1 MPKIVDIPAQRREI
15 LKAAKEVFARKGVE
29 GTGMTHVAEATGMGR
44 SSLYHYFKDKDML
57 VAALIQELM
66 QQEED
71 QFRAALENGTGS
83 PLERITELIGKQVD
97 TFDEWRK
104 MAGLTLDLW
113 SRHQQKLRP
122 FFRDLRTL
130 LSTLIEEGQEKGDI
144 DRSVDADF
152 TSASIIATIDGLLLQ
167 YVVDP
172 DAFSDRE
179 LVRSE
184 MIKAVTRQLQA

>member
-15 LKAAKEVFARKGVE
+15 LQAAREVFARKGVE

-44 SSLYHYFKDKDML
+44 SSLYHYFKDKDTL

-66 QQEED
+66 EQEED
-71 QFRAALENGTGS
+71 QFRAALKNGNGS
-83 PLERITELIGKQVD
+83 PLERITVLIDQQVD
-97 TFDEWRK
+97 TFDEWRE

-113 SRHQQKLRP
+113 SRHQQELLP

-130 LSTLIEEGQEKGDI
+130 LATLIEEGQEKGSI
-144 DRSVDADF
+144 DRLVDAEF
-152 TSASIIATIDGLLLQ
+152 TAASIIATIDGLLLQ

-179 LVRSE
+179 HVRSAL
-184 MIKAVTRQLQA
+184 IRAVTRQLQV

>member
-15 LKAAKEVFARKGVE
+15 LQAAKEVFARKGVE
-29 GTGMTHVAEATGMGR
+29 GTGMTHIADAAKMGR
-44 SSLYHYFKDKDML
+44 SSLYHYFKDKDNL

-66 QQEED
+66 EQEVD
-71 QFRAALENGTGS
+71 QFRAALESGTES
-83 PLERITELIGKQVD
+83 PLERIKELVGQQVD
-97 TFDEWRK
+97 TFDEWCE

-130 LSTLIEEGQEKGDI
+130 LATLIEEGQEKGDI
-144 DRSVDADF
+144 DRSLDADF

-179 LVRSE
+179 LVRSAL
-184 MIKAVTRQLQA
+184 ISAVTRQLQA